1 MFIVDT
7 KSEGI
12 TYRPIKQINGRPG
25 FSEVFLDNV
34 KVPKENVVGKVG
46 EGWRVAMTTL
56 NFERLN
62 IGGAFAYAAA
72 SAARHL
78 VEIKRDADTLA
89 LLEEALAIKELY
101 DRMLMLALRGE
112 IIGLKPLQ

>member
-7 KSEGI
+7 RSEGI

-46 EGWRVAMTTL
+46 DGWRVAMTTL

-78 VEIKRDADTLA
+78 VEVRRDADTL
-89 LLEEALAIKELY
+89 
-101 DRMLMLALRGE
+101 RSSRSR
-112 IIGLKPLQ
+112 